1 VFITDGRVTVDGR
14 TSVLGDRVHA
24 GQRVELDGVPV
35 SADGELVYYVLN
47 KPVGVV
53 TTASDPQHRSTVVQL
68 VPDAPRVFPVGRLD
82 VDTSGLLVLTNDGTL
97 TDLLT
102 HPRHGV
108 EKVYVAEV
116 DGTPSRAALATLRA
130 GVELDDGPTA
140 PARCRVLSTDNSSS
154 NSTDGRRALVEIVI
168 HEGRKRQVRRMC
180 AAIGHPVR
188 SLARTRIGPLHDSRL
203 APGTW
208 RALTAREVRGL
219 YAAARAPQGNSH
231 DTQR

>member
-1 VFITDGRVTVDGR
+1 MLITDGRVTVDGR
-14 TSVLGDRVHA
+14 TAVLGDRAHP
-24 GQRVELDGVPV
+24 GQRVEIDGVPV
-35 SADGELVYYVLN
+35 SADGELVYYLLN

-53 TTASDPQHRSTVVQL
+53 TTASDPQRRPTAVKL
-68 VPDAPRVFPVGRLD
+68 VPDTPRVFPVGRLD

-108 EKVYVAEV
+108 EKAYVAEV
-116 DGTPSRAALATLRA
+116 DGTPSRGALAALRA

-140 PARCRVLSTDNSSS
+140 PARCRVLSTG
-154 NSTDGRRALVEIVI
+154 NSTGMQRALLEIVI

-180 AAIGHPVR
+180 AAIGHPVQ
-188 SLARTRIGPLHDSRL
+188 SLARTRVGPLHDARL
-203 APGTW
+203 APGSW

-219 YAAARAPQGNSH
+219 YAAARAPQKSPR